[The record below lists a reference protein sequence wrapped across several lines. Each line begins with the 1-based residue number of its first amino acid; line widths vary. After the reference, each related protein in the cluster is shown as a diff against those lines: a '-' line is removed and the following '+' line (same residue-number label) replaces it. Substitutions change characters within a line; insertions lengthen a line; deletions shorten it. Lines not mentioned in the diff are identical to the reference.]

1 MRTAYSPFL
10 ILVDCMDIG
19 AFRMEWSLYSSCLVF
34 LLKGRCIRIRHL
46 KKVLLA
52 CFCIVDKS
60 R

>member
-1 MRTAYSPFL
+1 
-10 ILVDCMDIG
+10 MDIG

>member
-1 MRTAYSPFL
+1 
-10 ILVDCMDIG
+10 MDIG
-19 AFRMEWSLYSSCLVF
+19 AFRMEWRLYSSCLVF
-34 LLKGRCIRIRHL
+34 LLKGRGIRIRRL